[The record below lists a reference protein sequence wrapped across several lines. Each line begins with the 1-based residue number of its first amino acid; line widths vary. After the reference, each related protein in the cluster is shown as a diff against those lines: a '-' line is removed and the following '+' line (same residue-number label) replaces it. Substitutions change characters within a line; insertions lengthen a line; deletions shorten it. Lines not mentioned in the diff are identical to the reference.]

1 MEMFQLAP
9 ASLFPTQADLMA
21 SLEMMNSLAADLP
34 MATSPLRRSYTLNP
48 KRMQRA
54 AGREVTR
61 KPPLPKLA
69 GMPNSPTSP
78 QPAPSPVLHHHTIP
92 RHASKS
98 PPAEPFLRSPSL
110 PRSARPTDLPSK
122 LLSAFEGLCASPGA
136 RRRAETLS
144 PSLIIEEEYSPQ
156 PVQLYK
162 TSTSLDPCASRRP
175 GEDDNCSLSSSSHPS
190 SYSHSPRANS
200 EELDIQYCVAS
211 PRSPSSRHRAAS
223 SPPTDSGRATAQGV
237 QHDDSISI
245 LSCSLSEASEASG
258 SKYDNVKSSS
268 ACQEAKEHEEA
279 KETIDEDALSDSSN
293 ILDNLAEDSSG
304 SDCGQYDCTNTNQ
317 HLEAIPER
325 LDNQVISK
333 GLRRNRD
340 SGPYEN
346 VGLADQDIIVNK
358 KQASTCRL
366 PNSMLDFVMVDKE
379 GEEEALVRTHRTGL
393 HSLRNILTKGQ
404 TSNV

>member
-1 MEMFQLAP
+1 
-9 ASLFPTQADLMA
+9 MA

-69 GMPNSPTSP
+69 LMPNSPTSP
-78 QPAPSPVLHHHTIP
+78 QPAPSPVLHHTVP

-98 PPAEPFLRSPSL
+98 PSTEPFLRSPSL
-110 PRSARPTDLPSK
+110 PRAARPTDLPSK

-156 PVQLYK
+156 PIRLNK
-162 TSTSLDPCASRRP
+162 TSASLDPSCVSPR
-175 GEDDNCSLSSSSHPS
+175 GDEDDNCSLSSSHPS

-200 EELDIQYCVAS
+200 EELDIQYCVTSSS
-211 PRSPSSRHRAAS
+211 PLSPSGRPRAAS
-223 SPPTDSGRATAQGV
+223 SPPTDSGRATAQGAG
-237 QHDDSISI
+237 QHDDSLSI

-268 ACQEAKEHEEA
+268 ACEEPKVHDEGA

-304 SDCGQYDCTNTNQ
+304 SECGQYDCTNSTNQ
-317 HLEAIPER
+317 QMAAASPER
-325 LDNQVISK
+325 LDNQH
-333 GLRRNRD
+333 
-340 SGPYEN
+340 
-346 VGLADQDIIVNK
+346 DIILNK
-358 KQASTCRL
+358 KQANTCRL

-379 GEEEALVRTHRTGL
+379 GEEEGLVRTHRTGL